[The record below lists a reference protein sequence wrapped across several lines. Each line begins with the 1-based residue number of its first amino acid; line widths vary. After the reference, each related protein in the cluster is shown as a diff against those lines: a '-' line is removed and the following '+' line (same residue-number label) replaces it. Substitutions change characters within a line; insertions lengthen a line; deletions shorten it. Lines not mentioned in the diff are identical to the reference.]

1 MSSVEVEEVAGRMI
15 ARLGGEIDLQD
26 VERVSGEVLS
36 AVPNSA
42 RGVVVDL
49 SDVTYLDSAGIQML
63 FDIVRRMNTAR
74 QEIAIAVPEG
84 SPLATLLKITHVHEA
99 CPVAPTVDEC
109 LDALNRDAK
118 LY

>member
-1 MSSVEVEEVAGRMI
+1 MSTVAVEERSGRMI
-15 ARLGGEIDLQD
+15 ARLAGEIDLQD
-26 VERVSGEVLS
+26 VDRVSGQVLS

-42 RGVVVDL
+42 RGVVLDL
-49 SDVTYLDSAGIQML
+49 SDVTYLDSAAIQML

-74 QEIAIAVPEG
+74 QEVAIAVPES

-109 LDALNRDAK
+109 LEALTRDAK